1 MKAAMWGVGMILIG
15 LTGVVFLMLF
25 ENVTSSNEQN
35 YYLLREVTEAAMTD
49 AVDIGY
55 YRETG
60 VIKINKEK
68 FVENFVRRF
77 AETANIQRTYKIK
90 VYDVIE
96 TPPKV
101 SLQVG
106 TSAYITFTGKDFNII
121 NNIDAILETK
131 K

>member
-1 MKAAMWGVGMILIG
+1 MKAAFWGVGIILVG
-15 LTGVVFLMLF
+15 LTGIVFLMLF

-49 AVDIGY
+49 SIDIGY
-55 YRETG
+55 YRQTG
-60 VIKINKEK
+60 IIKINKEK

-77 AETANIQRTYKIK
+77 AENANIQKTYKIK
-90 VYDVIE
+90 IYDVIE

-101 SLQVG
+101 SLQVS
-106 TSAYITFTGKDFNII
+106 TSTYITFTGEDFNII